1 MVHLAI
7 DLLGADT
14 PEEELCRGA
23 VTALRKNPDLYLHL
37 FGHAARLQPLL
48 AKSKISVDH
57 YEIVDCPGTVT
68 NEDASLTAYEKKD
81 ASIVR
86 AMQLAKDRADVC
98 GVITC
103 GSTGAVLVSAI
114 MILGKIRG
122 MRPVLAVEMQS
133 EDGKPLLLLDCGANI
148 DSRAELLLSFARLGN
163 AYMKSKGQDAPRIA
177 LLSNGREDTKG
188 CETVK
193 EANALLRAAEGLHFI
208 GNIEATDALRGET
221 DVIVCD
227 GFHGNILLKS
237 IEGTAKSVLRQLQ
250 KMNMGDGAQA
260 ALDEVYRRYDF
271 NAMGGAVLLG
281 VNKLVMKG
289 HGAAKGDAIANMI
302 AQAYPLADH
311 GLSDRIRQIYAGA

>member
-1 MVHLAI
+1 
-7 DLLGADT
+7 
-14 PEEELCRGA
+14 
-23 VTALRKNPDLYLHL
+23 
-37 FGHAARLQPLL
+37 
-48 AKSKISVDH
+48 
-57 YEIVDCPGTVT
+57 
-68 NEDASLTAYEKKD
+68 
-81 ASIVR
+81 
-86 AMQLAKDRADVC
+86 
-98 GVITC
+98 
-103 GSTGAVLVSAI
+103 
-114 MILGKIRG
+114 
-122 MRPVLAVEMQS
+122 
-133 EDGKPLLLLDCGANI
+133 
-148 DSRAELLLSFARLGN
+148 
-163 AYMKSKGQDAPRIA
+163 MKSKGQDAPRIA

-250 KMNMGDGAQA
+250 KMNMGDGTQA